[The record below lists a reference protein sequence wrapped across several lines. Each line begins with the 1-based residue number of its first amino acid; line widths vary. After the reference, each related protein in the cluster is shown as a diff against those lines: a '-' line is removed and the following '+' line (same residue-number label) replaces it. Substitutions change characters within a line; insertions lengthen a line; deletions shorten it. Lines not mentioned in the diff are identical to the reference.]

1 MERMIY
7 NDLLKWKHNTNR
19 KPLILNGARQVGKTW
34 ILKEFGRREYEKT
47 AYINCE
53 GADQIEEVFRD
64 FDSSRMVTALSV
76 LSGVDIIPEKTL
88 VFLDEVQEYPR
99 ALTAL
104 KYFCEDAPQYH
115 IVVAGSLLGISLH
128 QGVSFPVGKVDMLNL
143 YPMTLAEFVL
153 AMGNRQAAEILH
165 NGDMKTASSLNSF
178 FIEMLRKY
186 YYVGGMPAAVKE
198 FAETGK
204 PNELSD
210 YRRDFSKH
218 TSRSEAERIAM
229 VWDAIPQQ
237 LAKENK
243 KFKYS
248 DVKQGSRA
256 NDFLASIQWLIDA
269 GLIYKITRINKPA
282 RPLRFYEE
290 PAVFKLYMND
300 VGLLGALMDVSAKE
314 MLLGDNVFSEYK
326 GALSEQYVLSQLITS
341 EVPIHYYSTNDSQV
355 EVDFII
361 QTESQIIPIEVKAEK
376 NVHSKSL
383 RVFIEKNPEL
393 KGVRLSMLPFE
404 PQEWM
409 DNIPLYGISKLIENF
424 Q

>member
-1 MERMIY
+1 M
-7 NDLLKWKHNTNR
+7 
-19 KPLILNGARQVGKTW
+19 GKTW

-53 GADQIEEVFRD
+53 RADQIEEVFRD
-64 FDSSRMVTALSV
+64 FDSRRMVTALSV

-88 VFLDEVQEYPR
+88 VFIDEVQEYPR

-128 QGVSFPVGKVDMLNL
+128 QGVSFPVGKVDVLNL
-143 YPMTLAEFVL
+143 FPMTLTEFVL
-153 AMGNRQAAEILH
+153 ALGNKQAAEMLQ

-186 YYVGGMPAAVKE
+186 YYVGGMPAAVNE
-198 FAETGK
+198 FAENGK
-204 PNELSD
+204 PNEVRKIQKQILSD

-256 NDFLASIQWLIDA
+256 NDFLTSIQWLMDA

-300 VGLLGALMDVSAKE
+300 VGLLGALMDVSAKDI
-314 MLLGDNVFSEYK
+314 LLGNKVFSEYK

-341 EVPIHYYSTNDSQV
+341 EVPIHYYSSNDSQV
-355 EVDFII
+355 EVDFIV
-361 QTESQIIPIEVKAEK
+361 QTESRIIPIEVKAEK

-404 PQEWM
+404 QQEWM
-409 DNIPLYGISKLIENF
+409 DNIPLYCISKLMEDF